1 MTMRIASLLV
11 PVLLC
16 GCAAEGEYPSLAKRP
31 IEKGL
36 PTTTEPAVPAVPSDL
51 ALLARIDAA
60 VKQAKD
66 GVPAFEAALP
76 SSREMVQRGAGAAE
90 GSEAWIA
97 GQMGASRL
105 ERNVTPARDALSA
118 LDAERTPAAV
128 RGNGED
134 IAKLEAAIAEVE
146 AIVNHQSEEV
156 AALLAK
162 LK

>member
-1 MTMRIASLLV
+1 MTMRIAAILA

-16 GCAAEGEYPSLAKRP
+16 GCAAQGEYPSLAKRP

-36 PTTTEPAVPAVPSDL
+36 PATTEPSTPAVPSDP
-51 ALLARIDAA
+51 ALLARIEAA

-66 GVPAFEAALP
+66 GVAPFEAALP
-76 SSREMVQRGAGAAE
+76 SSQEMVQRGAGAAE

-105 ERNVTPARDALSA
+105 ERNVTPARDALAA
-118 LDAERTPAAV
+118 LDSERTPAAV
-128 RGNGED
+128 RGNAED
-134 IAKLEAAIAEVE
+134 IGKLEAAIAEVE
-146 AIVNHQSEEV
+146 AIVNRQSEIVGE
-156 AALLAK
+156 LLAK